1 MYDKIQPLASNLTL
15 GEADTHSDAKLY
27 RKVAWRL
34 IPLLFICYVVAY
46 LDRINVGFAKLQMQ
60 DALGFSDTVYGLG
73 AGIFFIGYFLFE
85 VPSNMILERIGAKRT
100 IARIMICWGV
110 VGCLMAHVST
120 PTGFYVLRFLLGV
133 FEAGFF
139 PGVVYYLGC
148 WFPESRRGHMLGIFM
163 TGIPIAGLFGGPV
176 SGWAMSS
183 LSGFGMQGWQWLY
196 IIEAAPAVLLG
207 FVAIAYLDDSAAK
220 AKWLTSAER
229 DRLSAAL
236 AAESQ
241 RNSARADSG
250 LRTAMTSPRLYAL
263 AFAYFAFICGTYAV
277 SFWLPTL
284 LKSSGVTNL
293 ASIGWYSAIPY
304 GLSAAGMVWLCRR
317 SDRTMERRLH
327 TSLAAIAGAV
337 ALGLLPYIPTN
348 VAMTLALLTVAA
360 TGIFATMPL
369 FWSIAT
375 DYFAGTPSAAVA
387 IAFINSLGLIGGFA
401 SPFAM
406 GWLKTV
412 TGSLT
417 SGLYLVTAVVLL
429 GAITLIL
436 FAPRSMKKA

>member
-1 MYDKIQPLASNLTL
+1 MYEKIQPLSAEL
-15 GEADTHSDAKLY
+15 GLAAPDRQADARLY
-27 RKVAWRL
+27 AKVAWRL

-73 AGIFFIGYFLFE
+73 AGIFFVGYFLFE

-120 PTGFYVLRFLLGV
+120 PTGFYVLRFLLGA

-183 LSGFGMQGWQWLY
+183 LNGFGFQGWQWLY

-207 FVAIAYLDDSAAK
+207 IAAIVWLDDNAGR
-220 AKWLTSAER
+220 AKWLTNAER
-229 DRLSAAL
+229 ERIAGAL
-236 AAESQ
+236 TAESA
-241 RNSARADSG
+241 RNSSRADSS

-277 SFWLPTL
+277 SFWLPTM
-284 LKSSGVTNL
+284 LKSSGVTDV
-293 ASIGWYSAIPY
+293 ARIGWLSAIPY
-304 GLSAAGMVWLCRR
+304 GISAVGMVALCRS
-317 SDRTMERRLH
+317 SDRTMERRWH

-337 ALGLLPYIPTN
+337 ALALLPYVPSS
-348 VAMTLALLTVAA
+348 VSVTLVLLTVAA

-375 DYFAGTPSAAVA
+375 DYFSGTPSAAVA
-387 IAFINSLGLIGGFA
+387 IAFINSLGLVGGFA

-406 GWLKTV
+406 GWLKTA

-417 SGLYLVTAVVLL
+417 SGLYLVTAVVLA
-429 GAITLIL
+429 GAVALML
-436 FAPRSMKKA
+436 FAPRRTAHA